1 MENKLKNLESIVATI
16 ERPLLFASKNN
27 FSALLN
33 IKGLEELI
41 PSLVKKALPFIS
53 SKNSKETL
61 ITLEQNFINYNS
73 LTINDKKE
81 LIKAALL
88 NIKNMNTSQNKK
100 PLKNEAVISNT
111 SFTESMH
118 MLSTPIDKIKGVG
131 PKITETLS
139 RLNINNIEDL
149 LYLIPRDY
157 IDHRRIKKISHINSG
172 EHATIIGKVMS
183 ISSRSFAG
191 RSKLFEI
198 MISDGSQ
205 NLSAKWFRISAKYQ
219 NILKSRF
226 KEGTEVILSG
236 NISNFRYQKE
246 IHHPEIDI
254 ITGEDTFETK
264 LKILPVYPL
273 TEGIHQ
279 KTLQKIMGYTVNN
292 FCKYILDVMPDKER
306 EKYGLMPLQ
315 TAFQHVHFPDTEDNI
330 DSLLEIQ
337 SDYHRRI
344 VFDEFFMLQAMLAL
358 RKKGIAIEQG
368 IPFKIHQDKIDKFIK
383 ALPFSL
389 TNAQQK
395 SVDDILTDMKR
406 PFPMNRLIQ
415 GDVGSGK
422 TVVSLIAC
430 LCAKLNG
437 YQSAIMAPTEILAEQ
452 HLKTIESLTDKFN
465 LKVILLTSSQ
475 LKTVKMRLYLR

>member
-1 MENKLKNLESIVATI
+1 METHFKDLESIIIAI

-27 FSALLN
+27 FAALLN

-41 PSLVKKALPFIS
+41 PSLIEKALPFITS
-53 SKNSKETL
+53 NNSKEII
-61 ITLEQNFINYNS
+61 ITIQQNFINFNT
-73 LTINDKKE
+73 LTLDKKKE
-81 LIKAALL
+81 LLQNALST
-88 NIKNMNTSQNKK
+88 IKNFNTSQNKK
-100 PLKNEAVISNT
+100 PLNKETSILDI
-111 SFTESMH
+111 SFTECMH
-118 MLSTPIDKIKGVG
+118 MLSTPIDHLKGVG
-131 PKITETLS
+131 PKISETLS

-157 IDHRRIKKISHINSG
+157 IDRRRIKKISQINSG
-172 EHATIIGKVMS
+172 EHATITGKVMS
-183 ISSRSFAG
+183 ISSRAFAG

-219 NILKSRF
+219 NILKSKF

-236 NISNFRYQKE
+236 TISNFRYQKE
-246 IHHPEIDI
+246 VHHPEIDI
-254 ITGEDTFETK
+254 VMEEDTFETK

-273 TEGIHQ
+273 TEGMHQ
-279 KTLQKIMGYTVNN
+279 KTIQKIMEYTVKN
-292 FCKYILDVMPDKER
+292 FCKYILDIMPDKER

-330 DSLLEIQ
+330 DSLLSLQ
-337 SDYHRRI
+337 SDYHKRI

-368 IPFKIHQDKIDKFIK
+368 IAFDIQQNKIDEFLNT
-383 ALPFSL
+383 LPFCL
-389 TNAQQK
+389 TKAQLK

-406 PFPMNRLIQ
+406 PYPMNRLIQ

-422 TVVSLIAC
+422 TVVSLVAC

-452 HLKTIESLTDKFN
+452 QIGRAH
-465 LKVILLTSSQ
+465 V
-475 LKTVKMRLYLR
+475 